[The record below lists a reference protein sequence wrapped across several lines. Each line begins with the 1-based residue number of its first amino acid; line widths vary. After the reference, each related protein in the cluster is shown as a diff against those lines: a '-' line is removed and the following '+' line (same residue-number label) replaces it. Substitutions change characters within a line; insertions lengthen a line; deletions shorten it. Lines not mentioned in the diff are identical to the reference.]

1 MTDEP
6 KKRGRKPKAPSTW
19 REEAQR
25 LGVRVPGHPMPL
37 TSFQDAEILTAEDWK
52 YIYFAELGFMNQV
65 AAIVANARARRGNEE
80 QR

>member
-6 KKRGRKPKAPSTW
+6 KKRGRKPRVPSTW
-19 REEAQR
+19 RAEAKR
-25 LGVRVPGHPMPL
+25 LGVRAPRHPTSL
-37 TSFQDAEILTAEDWK
+37 TLNDDLTAEDWK
-52 YIYFAELGFMNQV
+52 HIYFAKLGFMNQV